1 MNSYWVFQQH
11 MIPRFYNDLEKY
23 LEKGRVLV
31 IFGPRRVGKTTLLKN
46 YLSKSNKKIK
56 FDSGDSIKTQ
66 QILSSQDFS
75 VLAEYVSGYE
85 LVVIDEAQQI
95 PNIGMGLKII
105 VDQNPEI
112 MVIATGS
119 SSFDLANKIG
129 EPLTGRKTTLTLFPI
144 AQIELLEMYNRFELK
159 EKLVDFLIFGSYPEV
174 VLAETKQK
182 KIEILNELVNSYLFK
197 DILALENVKNHTAL
211 IKLLKLLAFQ
221 ISHPVSLNELATQLG
236 LNSRTVERYLD
247 LLEKSFVIKSVGSFS
262 RNLRK
267 EVSKKNKYYFLDN
280 GVRNMIIGQFNNLED
295 RNDVGEIWENFIVA
309 ERLKRNAYK
318 NNYYNF
324 YFWRDYE
331 QKEIDWIEEGDGK
344 IFGYEIKWKK
354 GQFTPPKNFSELYP
368 LAEVKII
375 NRDDYLDFIVDQ

>member
-1 MNSYWVFQQH
+1 

>member
-129 EPLTGRKTTLTLFPI
+129 EPLTGDR
-144 AQIELLEMYNRFELK
+144 
-159 EKLVDFLIFGSYPEV
+159 
-174 VLAETKQK
+174 
-182 KIEILNELVNSYLFK
+182 
-197 DILALENVKNHTAL
+197 
-211 IKLLKLLAFQ
+211 
-221 ISHPVSLNELATQLG
+221 
-236 LNSRTVERYLD
+236 
-247 LLEKSFVIKSVGSFS
+247 KSV
-262 RNLRK
+262 
-267 EVSKKNKYYFLDN
+267 V
-280 GVRNMIIGQFNNLED
+280 
-295 RNDVGEIWENFIVA
+295 
-309 ERLKRNAYK
+309 
-318 NNYYNF
+318 
-324 YFWRDYE
+324 
-331 QKEIDWIEEGDGK
+331 
-344 IFGYEIKWKK
+344 
-354 GQFTPPKNFSELYP
+354 
-368 LAEVKII
+368 
-375 NRDDYLDFIVDQ
+375 